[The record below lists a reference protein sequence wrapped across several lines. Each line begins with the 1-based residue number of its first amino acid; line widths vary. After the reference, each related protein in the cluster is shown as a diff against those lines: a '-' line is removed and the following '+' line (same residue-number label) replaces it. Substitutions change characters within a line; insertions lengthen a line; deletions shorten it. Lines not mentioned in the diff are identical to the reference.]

1 VPHVSG
7 GRGEVDP
14 IGYEVAAFVE
24 ERVDP
29 EDREAGVMQGRRHDR
44 TDVSVV
50 AGDGPSF
57 EGRTARQR
65 QWVEPRLSDLS
76 EEGGLVRERGAR
88 PGRGDRDRDARGSGL
103 HFREPDHTDDFETAD
118 P

>member
-1 VPHVSG
+1 
-7 GRGEVDP
+7 
-14 IGYEVAAFVE
+14 
-24 ERVDP
+24 
-29 EDREAGVMQGRRHDR
+29 MQGRRHDR

-57 EGRTARQR
+57 SFEGRTARQR
-65 QWVEPRLSDLS
+65 QWVELRLPDLS

-103 HFREPDHTDDFETAD
+103 HFREPDHTDDF
-118 P
+118 